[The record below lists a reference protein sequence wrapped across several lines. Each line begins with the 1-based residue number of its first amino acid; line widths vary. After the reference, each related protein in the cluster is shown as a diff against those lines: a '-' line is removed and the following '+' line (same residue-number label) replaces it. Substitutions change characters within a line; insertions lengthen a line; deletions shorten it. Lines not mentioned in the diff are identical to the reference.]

1 MDTVRE
7 SVLLKSTMTQ
17 LGVEPRPLDLKVS
30 HLQLD
35 HCFSCTCK
43 RLSFKHIL
51 FSLEK
56 FSFKFVISKLDEIEL
71 KVA

>member
-1 MDTVRE
+1 MDTERKHFAQEHNDSARCGTQTSWLE
-7 SVLLKSTMTQ
+7 SLALTI
-17 LGVEPRPLDLKVS
+17 RPLPFLY
-30 HLQLD
+30 LQM
-35 HCFSCTCK
+35 S
-43 RLSFKHIL
+43 LSFKHIL